1 MYFKDRDHHNCHKNN
16 IAWVDAQT
24 LAYYS
29 GLFNFHKGRKK
40 IVVDR
45 QEAIRTCTTPT
56 LFPYDPEQY
65 WQMIREIIRQE
76 LQQLPKKIDPPGYQT
91 PGMTYKPL
99 YKIGEV
105 CQIFQVTRPT
115 IYDWVRH
122 GKLKPYKIRS
132 RVFFL

>member
-1 MYFKDRDHHNCHKNN
+1 MKG
-16 IAWVDAQT
+16 QT
-24 LAYYS
+24 TNERY
-29 GLFNFHKGRKK
+29 
-40 IVVDR
+40 V
-45 QEAIRTCTTPT
+45 TPM

-76 LQQLPKKIDPPGYQT
+76 LQQLHRKTIDPPEYQT

-115 IYDWVRH
+115 IYDWGVLRT
-122 GKLKPYKIRS
+122 
-132 RVFFL
+132 FAA

>member
-1 MYFKDRDHHNCHKNN
+1 M
-16 IAWVDAQT
+16 
-24 LAYYS
+24 
-29 GLFNFHKGRKK
+29 KG
-40 IVVDR
+40 
-45 QEAIRTCTTPT
+45 QATNEANVTPM

-65 WQMIREIIRQE
+65 WQKIREIIRQE
-76 LQQLPKKIDPPGYQT
+76 LQQLPRKTIDPPEYHT

-115 IYDWVRH
+115 IYDWVKH

-132 RVFFL
+132 RVFFLWKDIEQLIDPTKQSSPNNQNPSK